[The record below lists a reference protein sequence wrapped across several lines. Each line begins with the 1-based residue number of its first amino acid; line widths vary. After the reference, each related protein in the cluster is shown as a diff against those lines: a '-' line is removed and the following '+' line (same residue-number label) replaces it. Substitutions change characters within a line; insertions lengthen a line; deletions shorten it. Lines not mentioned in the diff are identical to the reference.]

1 MTPTELELAE
11 AKVFLNALRNF
22 NLSDKGEHNVD
33 VAIQGLIDRGKD
45 KDVKLAAETV
55 RKAYEDGYNDAY
67 NKFSSMTCEWCSGSC
82 KIEYCNNRLKCY
94 KYGLLVT
101 PDMRCSGWYQD
112 TKDRRYVKGE

>member
-11 AKVFLNALRNF
+11 AKVFLNALKNF

-45 KDVKLAAETV
+45 KDVKLAAE
-55 RKAYEDGYNDAY
+55 KIDQAYNAGYNDAY
-67 NKFSSMTCEWCSGSC
+67 NKFSNMTCEWCSHAC
-82 KIEYCNNRLKCY
+82 KIEHCNNRLKCY

-101 PDMRCSGWYQD
+101 PDMHCSEWYQD
-112 TKDRRYVKGE
+112 PREFEHVKR